1 MGCREEKSCAE
12 QLNLTMLR
20 PAFTQA
26 LADTLLAGKHVNLVS
41 PHGRGRRQTLLDLET
56 ILNDVTVSKIDLKRE
71 QGKWKIWLKDALSIK
86 GQLIVVIHNIEY
98 IMDDQKQALEDLK
111 KFTLL
116 CVSEQCLQDKSMIK
130 IEIPE

>member
-1 MGCREEKSCAE
+1 M
-12 QLNLTMLR
+12 MR
-20 PAFTQA
+20 PVFTQD

-56 ILNDVTVSKIDLKRE
+56 FLLDVAVRKVDLKRE
-71 QGKWKIWLKDALSIK
+71 QDIWKEWLEETLSLN
-86 GQLIVVIHNIEY
+86 GQVIVIIHNVEY
-98 IMDDQKQALEDLK
+98 IKQYQQQALDDLM

-116 CVSEQCLQDKSMIK
+116 CVSEQPLADKSMLN

>member
-1 MGCREEKSCAE
+1 
-12 QLNLTMLR
+12 MLH

-26 LADTLLAGKHVNLVS
+26 LADTLLAGNHVNLVS

-56 ILNDVTVSKIDLKRE
+56 LLVDVVVRKIDLKRE
-71 QGKWKIWLKDALSIK
+71 QSKWQTWLDDTLSLN
-86 GQLIVVIHNIEY
+86 GQVIVIVHNIEY
-98 IMDDQKQALEDLK
+98 IKQQHQQTLSDLK

-116 CVSEQCLQDKSMIK
+116 CVSEQPLADKSMLN